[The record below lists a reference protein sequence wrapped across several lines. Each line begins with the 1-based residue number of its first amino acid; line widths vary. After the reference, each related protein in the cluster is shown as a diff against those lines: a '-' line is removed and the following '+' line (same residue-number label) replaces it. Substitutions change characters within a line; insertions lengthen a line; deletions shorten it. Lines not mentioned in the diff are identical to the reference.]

1 MRRGFTILE
10 LLVATLLLGV
20 IVTIL
25 TMIFNQSSS
34 SWRIGIA
41 SVSDM
46 DDIRDNM
53 AELREEADNAFA
65 LGAQVS
71 GRSIYRVVGLWND
84 NGNLRDRACDA
95 PGSEVASEDSGKYR
109 ANLLNDYAH
118 LSADPVPRDLAP
130 LNVGN
135 VGDITTYRS
144 YTVNVM
150 SGGPA
155 NDLEDWQAIW
165 SFPDDPN
172 EW

>member
-65 LGAQVS
+65 HG
-71 GRSIYRVVGLWND
+71 GRFYRAVGLWSD
-84 NGNLRDRACDA
+84 SGELRDRACDA
-95 PGSEVASEDSGKYR
+95 PDSSVASEDGGRFR
-109 ANLLNDYAH
+109 ANLLNNMVSGRND
-118 LSADPVPRDLAP
+118 LKLRDLQP
-130 LNVGN
+130 LAVGN
-135 VGDITTYRS
+135 ADSSSSYRS

-155 NDLEDWQAIW
+155 NDLDDWQAIW

>member
-46 DDIRDNM
+46 DNIRDNM
-53 AELREEADNAFA
+53 AELHEESDNAFVYDGEFRRI
-65 LGAQVS
+65 L
-71 GRSIYRVVGLWND
+71 GLWD
-84 NGNLRDRACDA
+84 DKGNLRDRACDA
-95 PGSEVASEDSGKYR
+95 PGSDGESEDGGRFR
-109 ANLLNDYAH
+109 ANLLNNMV
-118 LSADPVPRDLAP
+118 SRKNDLQLRNLQPIA
-130 LNVGN
+130 VGN
-135 VGDITTYRS
+135 AGSSSSFRS

-150 SGGPA
+150 SGGVN
-155 NDLEDWQAIW
+155 NDLDDWQAIW